1 MPVLG
6 SHGDAHDV
14 ARPSPERLHE
24 RHAVVTERQHV
35 GTPILDHRAACRGV
49 VVANCPLCILSSCP
63 VALSNKV
70 ARHLLGAGN
79 SVGVQVLD
87 DHRNGDGL
95 NNGAHVHSPG
105 VLYCSNG
112 WCGSA
117 RLGQGADDVCLACLA
132 QHLDAPTLCQIS
144 QFGNGH
150 VLEYRMCQSTL
161 ARRIGDRGV
170 GVTLPACPCTS
181 DRVLLPDHATLAP
194 TLHPGTGV
202 VLVNGR
208 SLETGHC
215 FLLCVWCDC
224 LPHNTRH

>member
-1 MPVLG
+1 ATMPVLG

-63 VALSNKV
+63 VALGNKV

-79 SVGVQVLD
+79 AVGVQVLD

-105 VLYCSNG
+105 VCCIARMDGVDQLASMAMMSALRDLLG
-112 WCGSA
+112 TLIPRSPASA
-117 RLGQGADDVCLACLA
+117 R
-132 QHLDAPTLCQIS
+132 S
-144 QFGNGH
+144 
-150 VLEYRMCQSTL
+150 S
-161 ARRIGDRGV
+161 
-170 GVTLPACPCTS
+170 VTVILSRT
-181 DRVLLPDHATLAP
+181 
-194 TLHPGTGV
+194 
-202 VLVNGR
+202 
-208 SLETGHC
+208 
-215 FLLCVWCDC
+215 
-224 LPHNTRH
+224 

>member
-6 SHGDAHDV
+6 GHGDAHDV
-14 ARPSPERLHE
+14 ASASPERLHE
-24 RHAVVTERQHV
+24 RHAVITERQHV

-63 VALSNKV
+63 VALGNKV

-112 WCGSA
+112 WCGSVV
-117 RLGQGADDVCLACLA
+117 GAL
-132 QHLDAPTLCQIS
+132 
-144 QFGNGH
+144 
-150 VLEYRMCQSTL
+150 
-161 ARRIGDRGV
+161 
-170 GVTLPACPCTS
+170 VTLSEHANQLSLSSLGRDQHAESGPCEREQFA
-181 DRVLLPDHATLAP
+181 DGHLVVDVLCRVLNASCTIL
-194 TLHPGTGV
+194 
-202 VLVNGR
+202 
-208 SLETGHC
+208 
-215 FLLCVWCDC
+215 
-224 LPHNTRH
+224 